1 MTANRAVDE
10 AAERAGRDPAAMA
23 RSACVLVVLDRTAGE
38 RLVPRGVTPLGGS
51 AEAIAAGLGDLA
63 HAGAEEAILVV
74 SPITERSIRALGDA
88 LAALDR

>member
-1 MTANRAVDE
+1 M
-10 AAERAGRDPAAMA
+10 
-23 RSACVLVVLDRTAGE
+23 LVVLDRTAGE
-38 RLVPRGVTPLGGS
+38 RPVPEGVTPLEGS

-63 HAGAEEAILVV
+63 HAGADEAILVV